1 MRYLGQGVR
10 YLGQGVRYLG
20 QGVLYLGQVQATT
33 KVMRSTTGVPG
44 NVLYLL
50 NYTTDQ
56 FEIWYAATADK
67 HVLN

>member
-1 MRYLGQGVR
+1 MIIPSYACM
-10 YLGQGVRYLG
+10 Y
-20 QGVLYLGQVQATT
+20 VQATT

-56 FEIWYAATADK
+56 FEIWYAATADE